1 MIIGQL
7 DYLWPRA
14 SFRKGREVKLGARPR
29 AREKEGEACP
39 PSSFLARPSC
49 FPRAHILF
57 PFPLTDYLS
66 NSGEKNG
73 MFLLVTLRSLS
84 NLLIMFI
91 APLVYVFHFSGV
103 CFNVL
108 LKLSMRDNV
117 LRFVQML
124 SIIFS

>member
-1 MIIGQL
+1 MNMIIGQL

-57 PFPLTDYLS
+57 PFPLTDQIISQTVRKKWNVFTCNVEILVKPSHYVYS
-66 NSGEKNG
+66 I
-73 MFLLVTLRSLS
+73 FL
-84 NLLIMFI
+84 IFF
-91 APLVYVFHFSGV
+91 FHVSV
-103 CFNVL
+103 LCFNVL
-108 LKLSMRDNV
+108 LKLSIRDNV
-117 LRFVQML
+117 L
-124 SIIFS
+124 